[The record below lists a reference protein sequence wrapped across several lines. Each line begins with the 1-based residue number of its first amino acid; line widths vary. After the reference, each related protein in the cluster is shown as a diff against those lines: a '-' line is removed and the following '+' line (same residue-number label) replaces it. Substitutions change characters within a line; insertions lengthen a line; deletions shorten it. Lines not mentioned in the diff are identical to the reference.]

1 MTIEGTN
8 LAVLWKEGRLD
19 NFCVLFNDGLNSLDV
34 CQTSGMSRGDM
45 VPAYGED

>member
-34 CQTSGMSRGDM
+34 CVFFFSDR
-45 VPAYGED
+45 